1 MMLVAARD
9 AGVPLGS
16 RCLWGADALCWSERK
31 HPQGEP
37 CCAPVA
43 AKWRTSLPACFVSD
57 VPPAEL
63 PAAASSSWLHS
74 KRYSRA
80 GRTATSYS

>member
-37 CCAPVA
+37 CCASGGKLA
-43 AKWRTSLPACFVSD
+43 HKLTSLLRVRCPS
-57 VPPAEL
+57 
-63 PAAASSSWLHS
+63 
-74 KRYSRA
+74 SRA
-80 GRTATSYS
+80 ACSGF